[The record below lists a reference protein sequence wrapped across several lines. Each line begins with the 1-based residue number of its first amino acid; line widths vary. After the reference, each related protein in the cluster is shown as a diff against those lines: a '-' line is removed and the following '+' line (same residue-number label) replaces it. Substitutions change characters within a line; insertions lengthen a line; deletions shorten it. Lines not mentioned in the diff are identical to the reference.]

1 VFCKR
6 ISHYE
11 ICTGAH
17 RFLRKKYK
25 EKEGVLSWEREIKKQ
40 KKERFFAVLMARQDQ
55 RKK

>member
-6 ISHYE
+6 IGHYE